1 MSHLKLHAS
10 HCTLYTSHRALRAPL
25 LHISS
30 HLIWAL
36 PTASQ
41 LISSHLAQSKQP
53 RTTSLAQSTYQYY
66 FVLQSSHEALP
77 STTNLVQSTSQYNF
91 VLQRLHKAPPSTAL
105 HYKPCTKYLL
115 VQNLRNIFPR
125 TTLYRKTC
133 TTYFPV
139 LLCTTKIA
147 QSTSQYCFALQTLHK
162 VLASTKLAQHISQDY
177 FVPEDLHNVLPS
189 TTLYYKACAWYFDT
203 GNFLNREALVHTN
216 FIQRTFYTQK
226 FLRTAAF
233 TQRSFTTQETF
244 THRNFYTE
252 KSLHSE
258 AFTHSK
264 LLHRETFTY
273 TMGAET
279 AAPKLDLGTKA
290 TKDDFEAVLKGI
302 LKGTWTAASLR
313 KVCWQITSQPSSSSM
328 QPLQYMPSC
337 KKPKYYARSCS
348 TKEHWCSHYSGSAE
362 SELQNMKELRPMA
375 TEIAAVRRSQ
385 RQSEKD
391 DFEAENDRT
400 KIRKSLRNHRRNLD
414 AVTAIGFMMPSGKR
428 P

>member
-139 LLCTTKIA
+139 LLCTTKLA
-147 QSTSQYCFALQTLHK
+147 HGTL
-162 VLASTKLAQHISQDY
+162 TQGIS
-177 FVPEDLHNVLPS
+177 
-189 TTLYYKACAWYFDT
+189 
-203 GNFLNREALVHTN
+203 
-216 FIQRTFYTQK
+216 
-226 FLRTAAF
+226 
-233 TQRSFTTQETF
+233 
-244 THRNFYTE
+244 
-252 KSLHSE
+252 
-258 AFTHSK
+258 
-264 LLHRETFTY
+264 
-273 TMGAET
+273 
-279 AAPKLDLGTKA
+279 
-290 TKDDFEAVLKGI
+290 
-302 LKGTWTAASLR
+302 
-313 KVCWQITSQPSSSSM
+313 
-328 QPLQYMPSC
+328 
-337 KKPKYYARSCS
+337 
-348 TKEHWCSHYSGSAE
+348 
-362 SELQNMKELRPMA
+362 
-375 TEIAAVRRSQ
+375 
-385 RQSEKD
+385 
-391 DFEAENDRT
+391 
-400 KIRKSLRNHRRNLD
+400 
-414 AVTAIGFMMPSGKR
+414 
-428 P
+428 